1 MTTSFSLLSPGFLL
15 LSLVAV
21 VALTSL
27 RALPRQL
34 AFLTINLYFLVVLL
48 LEPAGAV
55 ALLAFCL
62 LGYLLCRGLS
72 NRRIQGLTLPIFA
85 LTALFIYMQQYAFL
99 RLVLPD
105 FLLTRMFAV
114 AGLSFL
120 FFKIV
125 HVMIEAQSA
134 TLGRLDLLTYLNYCF
149 NFTTFLMGPI
159 QRFPDY
165 REQWSGEKP
174 AIPLA
179 FEPHLDAVLR
189 ILKGLVKAY
198 AIAPWILTHTMAVRA
213 DAANLHWLE
222 MMLAVYLFYP
232 YLYLNFSGYCDVAIG
247 VGSLFGV
254 RPPENFDRPF
264 AARNISD
271 FWLRMHRSL
280 TLWLTDYVFNP
291 VYKWSLQSQ
300 WGRGRSLTCLNVSL
314 MITMLISG
322 LWHGTTFAFL
332 LFGILH
338 GLYQIIFRTW
348 DTLLLRAL
356 GRKRLRELR
365 EQTWAHALGVFLTCN
380 AAAIAYIFFCLDARQ
395 GLRVFARIFGF

>member
-21 VALTSL
+21 VALTTL

-34 AFLTINLYFLVVLL
+34 AFLIVNLLFLVVLL
-48 LEPAGAV
+48 LGPARAV

-62 LGYLLCRGLS
+62 LGYVLCRGLS
-72 NRRIQGLTLPIFA
+72 DRRIQGLALPVCA
-85 LTALFIYMQQYAFL
+85 LTALFIYMQQYTFL
-99 RLVLPD
+99 RLLLPD
-105 FLLTRMFAV
+105 SLLTRMFAV

-125 HVMIEAQSA
+125 HVMIEAQSG

-149 NFTTFLMGPI
+149 GFNTFLMGPI

-165 REQWSGEKP
+165 REQWSGEKQ

-179 FEPHLDAVLR
+179 FEAHLDAVLR

-198 AIAPWILTHTMAVRA
+198 AIAPWILPHTMAVRTDVA
-213 DAANLHWLE
+213 DLHWVE

-247 VGSLFGV
+247 VGCLFGV

-291 VYKWSLQSQ
+291 VYKWSLQSK
-300 WGRGRSLTCLNVSL
+300 WGRGKSLICLNVSL
-314 MITMLISG
+314 MVTMLISG

-348 DTLLLRAL
+348 DTLLLRRL

-365 EQTWAHALGVFLTCN
+365 EQAWARALGVFLTWN
-380 AAAIAYIFFCLDARQ
+380 SAAIAYIFFCLSARQ